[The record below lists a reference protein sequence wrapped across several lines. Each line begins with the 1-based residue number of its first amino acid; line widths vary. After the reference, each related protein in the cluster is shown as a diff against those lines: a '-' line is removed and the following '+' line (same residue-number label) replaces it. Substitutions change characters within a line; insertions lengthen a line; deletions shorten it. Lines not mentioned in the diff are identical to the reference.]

1 MTARPKLF
9 NVQIAEAVWMRD
21 EDWMGGHV
29 REIHE
34 WTITIEGTRYRCVIR
49 ECPCG
54 LRRQI
59 GVVYKR
65 VAPDAPKEIWNA
77 PREVERVHSVLLT
90 NCTCRSEAHRGPKPS
105 ERDRVCHGWH
115 RARID
120 KVFSEIARPQK
131 IKTSLRFYGLAGA
144 R

>member
-1 MTARPKLF
+1 MKTPKLY
-9 NVQIAEAVWMRD
+9 NVRIAETVWMRD
-21 EDWMGGHV
+21 EGWMGEHV

-34 WTITIEGTRYRCVIR
+34 WTITIEGTSYRCVIR

-59 GVVYKR
+59 GVVYAP
-65 VAPDAPKEIWNA
+65 VSMDAPDWATRT
-77 PREVERVHSVLLT
+77 REVERVHSVLLT
-90 NCTCRSEAHRGPKPS
+90 NCTCKSEAHRGVKPT

-120 KVFSEIARPQK
+120 KVFGEIARPAK
-131 IKTSLRFYGLAGA
+131 IRTDLRPY
-144 R
+144 RTVSP

>member
-1 MTARPKLF
+1 MRLPKLYEV
-9 NVQIAEAVWMRD
+9 NIAEAVWMRD
-21 EDWMGGHV
+21 EGWMGEHV

-34 WTITIEGTRYRCVIR
+34 WTITITGTSYRCVIR

-54 LRRQI
+54 LRRQT
-59 GVVYKR
+59 GLVH
-65 VAPDAPKEIWNA
+65 A
-77 PREVERVHSVLLT
+77 PRTPDMPDSAYSAIERVYSVLLT
-90 NCTCRSEAHRGPKPS
+90 NCTCKSEAHRGPKPS

-120 KVFSEIARPQK
+120 KVFGEIARPAK
-131 IKTSLRFYGLAGA
+131 ISTSLRAYALAGA

>member
-1 MTARPKLF
+1 MKTPKLY

-21 EDWMGGHV
+21 EDWMGEHV

-34 WTITIEGTRYRCVIR
+34 WTITIEGTSYRCVIR

-54 LRRQI
+54 LRRQT
-59 GVVYKR
+59 GVVY
-65 VAPDAPKEIWNA
+65 A
-77 PREVERVHSVLLT
+77 PRTPDMPDMAYSKIERVYSVLLT
-90 NCTCRSEAHRGPKPS
+90 NCTCKSEAHRGPKPT

-120 KVFSEIARPQK
+120 KVFGEIARPAK
-131 IKTSLRFYGLAGA
+131 IRTDLRPYRTA

>member
-1 MTARPKLF
+1 MTTKAKANLL
-9 NVQIAEAVWMRD
+9 NVNIAEAVWMRD
-21 EDWMGGHV
+21 EGWMGEHV

-34 WTITIEGTRYRCVIR
+34 WTITIEGTGYRCVIR

-59 GVVYKR
+59 GLKY
-65 VAPDAPKEIWNA
+65 A
-77 PREVERVHSVLLT
+77 PRTPEMSNAQLVSRIERVYSVLLT
-90 NCTCRSEAHRGPKPS
+90 NCACRSEAHRGVKPS

-120 KVFSEIARPQK
+120 KVFGEIARPQK
-131 IKTSLRFYGLAGA
+131 IKTSLRSYQLISSA
-144 R
+144 

>member
-1 MTARPKLF
+1 VKARPKVF
-9 NVQIAEAVWMRD
+9 VVDIAEAVWMRD
-21 EDWMGGHV
+21 EGWMGEHV

-34 WTITIEGTRYRCVIR
+34 WTITIEGTRYNCVIR

-54 LRRQI
+54 LRRQT
-59 GVVYKR
+59 GVVY
-65 VAPDAPKEIWNA
+65 VPVPMDAPDWATRT
-77 PREVERVHSVLLT
+77 REVERVYSVLLT
-90 NCTCRSEAHRGPKPS
+90 NCTCKSEAHRGPKPS

-115 RARID
+115 RARVD

-131 IKTSLRFYGLAGA
+131 IKTSLRSYGLAGA

>member
-1 MTARPKLF
+1 MGVKSKLF
-9 NVQIAEAVWMRD
+9 NVNIAEAVWMRD
-21 EDWMGGHV
+21 EGWMGEHV

-34 WTITIEGTRYRCVIR
+34 WTITIGGTNYRCVIR

-59 GVVYKR
+59 GVVY
-65 VAPDAPKEIWNA
+65 VPVPHDAPDYNTRT
-77 PREVERVHSVLLT
+77 REVERVYSVPLT
-90 NCTCRSEAHRGPKPS
+90 NCVCCSEAHRGPKPS

-120 KVFSEIARPQK
+120 HVFREIARPAK
-131 IKTSLRFYGLAGA
+131 IRTSLRSYGLAAA